1 MTKPYQNSAA
11 AKLIRDRIIDL
22 RGRKTQ
28 SQIAQ
33 EAGFPN
39 ANYVTMLKSGASKV
53 ALDRVPDLARAL
65 DVDPAHLMRLALTQ
79 SIGETAS
86 KAVLEVFGTPV
97 TANEVLWL
105 EELRDAS
112 DNADPRPTAKGRA
125 AIRALFGK

>member
-1 MTKPYQNSAA
+1 MTKPFKDTAA
-11 AKLIRDRIIDL
+11 AQLIRSRVIDL
-22 RGRKTQ
+22 KGHKTQ
-28 SQIAQ
+28 SEIAQ

-39 ANYVTMLKSGASKV
+39 ANYITMLKSGASKI

-65 DVDPAHLMRLALTQ
+65 GIAPGHLMRLALAQ

-105 EELRDAS
+105 HELREAS

-125 AIRALFGK
+125 AIRAIFGK